1 MRLVPIALVLLVLA
15 GCGSSKSSVPPKPSF
30 PKPVA
35 SKFRGIVVPQT
46 QAPAIALHDD
56 AGKPVTL
63 ASRRGRW
70 TLVTFIY
77 THCPD
82 VCPLIAKNLN
92 EALRELHAPTSGLGV
107 LAVSV
112 DPKGDTPAA
121 VRAYVKRMHLV
132 PQFQYLIGTAK
143 QLHPVWAL
151 YHVAAQSPQAGVVSH
166 VTYTV
171 LIDPRGKE
179 RLIYDAQVTAAKVVH
194 DLHVLMHAKKS
205 AA

>member
-1 MRLVPIALVLLVLA
+1 MRVVTIALVLLVLA
-15 GCGSSKSSVPPKPSF
+15 GCGGSESAAPPKPWF
-30 PKPVA
+30 PKPAA

-46 QAPAIALHDD
+46 KAPAIALHDA
-56 AGKPVTL
+56 AGTPVTL
-63 ASRRGRW
+63 ASRRGHW

-82 VCPLIAKNLN
+82 VCPLIAANLN
-92 EALRELHAPTSGLGV
+92 EALRELHAATTGVRV

-121 VRAYVKRMHLV
+121 VRAYGKRMHLV
-132 PQFQYLIGTAK
+132 PQFRYLIGTAT

-151 YHVAAQSPQAGVVSH
+151 YHVAAQSPQTGLVSH

-171 LIDPRGKE
+171 LIDPNGKE

-194 DLHVLMHAKKS
+194 DLRVLMHARQT
-205 AA
+205 A